1 MTRPVPRWLQP
12 EVWLPFTALR
22 GERGGWQVEQ
32 ETKPRWPRRDRRTA
46 HVPRRLRVVHDW
58 PRATAGL
65 GRPLLEAA
73 VHVPLPRL
81 FPRTRCVSDG
91 RAHESLA
98 WSTRT
103 AAHRVVLR

>member
-32 ETKPRWPRRDRRTA
+32 ETKPQWPRRDRRTV
-46 HVPRRLRVVHDW
+46 HVPRRLRVLHDYQ
-58 PRATAGL
+58 RNADAL
-65 GRPLLEAA
+65 GRPVLESAR
-73 VHVPLPRL
+73 VVPLRPL
-81 FPRTRCVSDG
+81 FPHRRAVSNG
-91 RAHESLA
+91 MAHESLA
-98 WSTRT
+98 WRSRT